1 VNKKKIV
8 IVGAGIG
15 GIAAAG
21 RLARRGWSVTVLEK
35 NDQTGGRCDRLV
47 RNGYRFD
54 TGPTLF
60 LMPEVFAQTYRELG
74 SSIENELELRRIDPT
89 YAVYFSDGASL
100 LMSGDLNL
108 MRRQVESVEAGSFN
122 AVLRYLEE
130 GNRHYHA
137 ALRSFVGR
145 NFLDIFDLV
154 NPANA
159 RMLFDLKPLTPHYR
173 NIMKYF
179 RHPQL
184 RQAFTFQNIYL
195 GLSPF
200 QAPATYSLLQY
211 AELVEGVWYPAGGF
225 ARVAQSL
232 TALAEKGGAEFRC
245 NAPVRAVRVRDGSA
259 AGVELESGEFLPA
272 DLVLINADLPY
283 AFQNLLPD
291 RAAAES
297 LQRKRYTC
305 STIMFFWG
313 MDRAYPA
320 LREHN
325 VFLAKEYRDSFDK
338 IFRDHTLPDEP
349 SFYIHIPSRTD
360 PAAAPASC
368 DAVTILVPVG
378 HLNGT
383 PCQDWPALVAK
394 ARSSVLARLAQFG
407 LTDFQHHIAVET
419 VYEPRTWMNMYHLTK
434 GAAFGLDHN
443 FWQVGYFRPHNRHPK
458 YPNIYFVGASTH
470 PGTGLPMVLLSA
482 RLVTE
487 RITAEA
493 GR

>member
-1 VNKKKIV
+1 MAKKKIIV
-8 IVGAGIG
+8 VGAGIG

-21 RLARRGWSVTVLEK
+21 RLARQGWSVTVLEK
-35 NDQTGGRCDRLV
+35 NGQPGGRCDQIV

-60 LMPEVFAQTYRELG
+60 LMPEVFAQTYRDLE
-74 SSIENELELRRIDPT
+74 SSIETELDLRRIDPT
-89 YAVYFSDGASL
+89 YAVHFPDGASL
-100 LMSGDLNL
+100 HMSSDLNL
-108 MRRQVESVEAGSFN
+108 LRRQVESFEAGSFN

-145 NFLDIFDLV
+145 NFLNIFDLI
-154 NPANA
+154 NPGNA
-159 RMLFDLKPLTPHYR
+159 RMLFELKPLVPHYR

-179 RHPQL
+179 RSPQL
-184 RQAFTFQNIYL
+184 RQAFTFHNIYL

-200 QAPATYSLLQY
+200 RAPATYSLLQY
-211 AELVEGVWYPAGGF
+211 AELVEGVWYPMGGF
-225 ARVAQSL
+225 SRVAQSL
-232 TALAEKGGAEFRC
+232 AGLAEKAGAEFRY
-245 NAPVRAVRVRDGSA
+245 NAPVRTVRIQGGSA
-259 AGVELESGEFLPA
+259 KGVELESGEFLPA

-283 AFQNLLPD
+283 AYQNLLPD

-305 STIMFFWG
+305 ATIMFYWG
-313 MDRAYPA
+313 MDRTYPE

-325 VFLAKEYRDSFDK
+325 VFLAKEYQASFDR

-349 SFYIHIPSRTD
+349 SFYIHVPSRTD
-360 PAAAPASC
+360 PSAAPASC
-368 DAVTILVPVG
+368 DALTVLVPVG
-378 HLNGT
+378 HLNGI
-383 PCQDWPALVAK
+383 PRQDWPALVAK
-394 ARSSVLARLAQFG
+394 ARSSILTRLAEFG
-407 LTDFQHHIAVET
+407 LTDFKDHITTET
-419 VYEPRTWMNMYHLTK
+419 VYEPRTWMNLYHLTK
-434 GAAFGLDHN
+434 GASFGLDHN

-458 YPNIYFVGASTH
+458 YSNIYFVGASTH

-482 RLVTE
+482 KLVTE
-487 RITAEA
+487 RISAEA